1 MLLDL
6 RYLAGKS
13 DTQISP
19 GKAFDFFSIPKHK
32 PAYQSHEEPSL
43 FEAESVKTALATEAA
58 APSDDEDESPVLLAT
73 DDEESDFEET
83 EAPASASKKN
93 AGKRTGKSNDRID
106 GMEIFLTEILDPNL
120 EDMCAAKNCRPFCS
134 EPGCKEP
141 CALHCDSCCNFYC
154 VKHHRDE
161 GNTHSTRLWSDVPS
175 RRKKT
180 MLLPGFQESIGAAK
194 IDTTPSFWRLFRC
207 SR

>member
-58 APSDDEDESPVLLAT
+58 APSDDEDESESFNFWQNLGHELLW
-73 DDEESDFEET
+73 
-83 EAPASASKKN
+83 
-93 AGKRTGKSNDRID
+93 
-106 GMEIFLTEILDPNL
+106 FLQQ
-120 EDMCAAKNCRPFCS
+120 
-134 EPGCKEP
+134 
-141 CALHCDSCCNFYC
+141 
-154 VKHHRDE
+154 
-161 GNTHSTRLWSDVPS
+161 
-175 RRKKT
+175 KT
-180 MLLPGFQESIGAAK
+180 
-194 IDTTPSFWRLFRC
+194 
-207 SR
+207 